1 MATAKR
7 VQLSDVPYTEDR
19 GTYEYLTSVN
29 AALASLQQQVNALNE
44 RVDKEGVIT
53 GGDDTTGWYVK
64 LPGGMLIQGKKVA
77 ANAGEYGKDLV
88 WPIEFIDTTYAVVSD
103 ATANAQGDVLKTW
116 VWQKA
121 KHSCHVGVRQGTG
134 LAIITLPVELMGI
147 AIGRW
152 K

>member
-1 MATAKR
+1 MATAKQ

-53 GGDDTTGWYVK
+53 GKSGNAWYVK
-64 LPGGMLIQGKKVA
+64 LPDGVLIQGMQ
-77 ANAGEYGKDLV
+77 NLIPSGNQGIDII
-88 WPIEFIDTTYAVVSD
+88 WPIEFIDTDYIAVSDVTGNAAGNVVSS
-103 ATANAQGDVLKTW
+103 W
-116 VWQKA
+116 VWSRSKR
-121 KHSCHVGVRQGTG
+121 STHVGVREPNATPPTSNY
-134 LAIITLPVELMGI
+134 IVMCI

>member
-53 GGDDTTGWYVK
+53 GKSGNAWYVK
-64 LPGGMLIQGKKVA
+64 LPDGALIQGSQNLVHT
-77 ANAGEYGKDLV
+77 GELGKDV
-88 WPIEFIDTTYAVVSD
+88 YWPIEFIDTDYIAVSDVTGNAADNVVSS
-103 ATANAQGDVLKTW
+103 W
-116 VWQKA
+116 VWSRSKRST
-121 KHSCHVGVRQGTG
+121 HIGVREPGATPPTSNY
-134 LAIITLPVELMGI
+134 IVMCI

>member
-53 GGDDTTGWYVK
+53 GKSGNAWYVK
-64 LPGGMLIQGKKVA
+64 LPDGALIQGSQ
-77 ANAGEYGKDLV
+77 NLIPSGTAGINVY
-88 WPIEFIDTTYAVVSD
+88 WPIEFIDTEYTVVSDVTGNAAGAVVS
-103 ATANAQGDVLKTW
+103 AW
-116 VWQKA
+116 VWSRA
-121 KHSCHVGVRQGTG
+121 KTYAHVSVRELGGVNPTSNY
-134 LAIITLPVELMGI
+134 IVMCV

>member
-19 GTYEYLTSVN
+19 GTYEYFTSVN
-29 AALASLQQQVNALNE
+29 VALASLQQQVNALNE

-53 GGDDTTGWYVK
+53 GKSGNAWYVK
-64 LPGGMLIQGKKVA
+64 LPDGALIQGSQNLIHA
-77 ANAGEYGKDLV
+77 DELDTDIY
-88 WPIEFIDTTYAVVSD
+88 WPIEFIDTEYTVISDVTGNGAGSVVSS
-103 ATANAQGDVLKTW
+103 W
-116 VWQKA
+116 VWTRSKGSA
-121 KHSCHVGVRQGTG
+121 HVGVR
-134 LAIITLPVELMGI
+134 ELGGGGPTSTYVVMCV

>member
-53 GGDDTTGWYVK
+53 GKSDNAWYVK
-64 LPGGMLIQGKKVA
+64 LPDGALIQGSQNLIHTDELV
-77 ANAGEYGKDLV
+77 KDV
-88 WPIEFIDTTYAVVSD
+88 YWPIEFIDTEYTVVSD
-103 ATANAQGDVLKTW
+103 VTGNASGNVVSAWTW
-116 VWQKA
+116 SRNKNSA
-121 KHSCHVGVRQGTG
+121 HIGVREQGGGGPTSTY
-134 LAIITLPVELMGI
+134 IVMCV

>member
-53 GGDDTTGWYVK
+53 GKSGNAWYVK
-64 LPGGMLIQGKKVA
+64 LPDGALIQGSQ
-77 ANAGEYGKDLV
+77 NLIHTDELGTNIY
-88 WPIEFIDTTYAVVSD
+88 WPIEFIDTEYTVISDVTGNGAGSVVSS
-103 ATANAQGDVLKTW
+103 W
-116 VWQKA
+116 VWTRSKGSA
-121 KHSCHVGVRQGTG
+121 HVSVR
-134 LAIITLPVELMGI
+134 ELGGGGPTSTYVVMCV

>member
-53 GGDDTTGWYVK
+53 GKSGNAWYVK
-64 LPGGMLIQGKKVA
+64 LPGGVLIQGMQTLIPSGSLGIDVI
-77 ANAGEYGKDLV
+77 
-88 WPIEFIDTTYAVVSD
+88 WPIEFIDTDYIVVSD
-103 ATANAQGDVLKTW
+103 VTGNGAGSVAHSWVWSRSKTSAHIAARETGSAPITANYIVM
-116 VWQKA
+116 
-121 KHSCHVGVRQGTG
+121 C
-134 LAIITLPVELMGI
+134 I

>member
-53 GGDDTTGWYVK
+53 GKSGNAWYVK
-64 LPGGMLIQGKKVA
+64 LPDGALIQGSQNLIHA
-77 ANAGEYGKDLV
+77 DELGTNIY
-88 WPIEFIDTTYAVVSD
+88 WPIEFIDTEYTVISDVTGNGAGSVVSS
-103 ATANAQGDVLKTW
+103 W
-116 VWQKA
+116 VWTRSKGSA
-121 KHSCHVGVRQGTG
+121 HVGAR
-134 LAIITLPVELMGI
+134 ELGGGNPTSNYIVMCI

>member
-1 MATAKR
+1 MATAKQ

-29 AALASLQQQVNALNE
+29 VALASLQQQVNALNT

-53 GGDDTTGWYVK
+53 GKMDNAWYVK
-64 LPGGMLIQGKKVA
+64 LPDGVLIQGMQNLIPSGSLGIDVI
-77 ANAGEYGKDLV
+77 
-88 WPIEFIDTTYAVVSD
+88 WPIEFIDTDYIAVSDVTGNAAGNVVSS
-103 ATANAQGDVLKTW
+103 W
-116 VWQKA
+116 VWSRSKR
-121 KHSCHVGVRQGTG
+121 STRIGVREPGAAPPTSNY
-134 LAIITLPVELMGI
+134 IVMCI

>member
-53 GGDDTTGWYVK
+53 GKSGNAWYVK
-64 LPGGMLIQGKKVA
+64 LPDGALIQGSQNLIHA
-77 ANAGEYGKDLV
+77 DELGTDIY
-88 WPIEFIDTTYAVVSD
+88 WPIEFIDTEYTVISDVTGNGAGSVVSS
-103 ATANAQGDVLKTW
+103 W
-116 VWQKA
+116 VWTRSKGSA
-121 KHSCHVGVRQGTG
+121 HVGVR
-134 LAIITLPVELMGI
+134 ELGGGGPTSIYVVMCV

>member
-1 MATAKR
+1 MATAKQ

-29 AALASLQQQVNALNE
+29 AALASLQKQVDALSN
-44 RVDKEGVIT
+44 RIDKEGVIT

-77 ANAGEYGKDLV
+77 ANAGESGKDLV

-103 ATANAQGDVLKTW
+103 ATANAQGDMLKTW
-116 VWQKA
+116 VWQKSKRA
-121 KHSCHVGVRQGTG
+121 CNVGIRQGAD
-134 LAIITLPVELMGI
+134 LAIITLPVEFMGI

>member
-44 RVDKEGVIT
+44 RVDKESVIT
-53 GGDDTTGWYVK
+53 GKMDNAWYVK
-64 LPGGMLIQGKKVA
+64 LPDGVLIQGMQ
-77 ANAGEYGKDLV
+77 NLIPSGSQGIDII
-88 WPIEFIDTTYAVVSD
+88 WPIEFIDTDYIAVSDVTGNAAGSVVSS
-103 ATANAQGDVLKTW
+103 W
-116 VWQKA
+116 VWTRSKG
-121 KHSCHVGVRQGTG
+121 STHVGVREPGATPTSNY
-134 LAIITLPVELMGI
+134 IVMCI

>member
-7 VQLSDVPYTEDR
+7 VQLSDVPYTEDQ

-53 GGDDTTGWYVK
+53 GKMDNAWYVK
-64 LPGGMLIQGKKVA
+64 LPGGVLIQGVQSSIA
-77 ANAGEYGKDLV
+77 SGGLGIDV
-88 WPIEFIDTTYAVVSD
+88 IWPIEFIDTDYIAVSDVTGNAAGSVVSS
-103 ATANAQGDVLKTW
+103 W
-116 VWQKA
+116 VWSRSKRST
-121 KHSCHVGVRQGTG
+121 HIGVREPGATPPTSNY
-134 LAIITLPVELMGI
+134 IVMCI

>member
-53 GGDDTTGWYVK
+53 GKSGNAWYVK
-64 LPGGMLIQGKKVA
+64 LPDGALIQGSQNLVHT
-77 ANAGEYGKDLV
+77 GEFGKDV
-88 WPIEFIDTTYAVVSD
+88 YWPIEFIDTDYIAVSDVTGNAAGNVVSS
-103 ATANAQGDVLKTW
+103 W
-116 VWQKA
+116 VWSRSKRSTHIA
-121 KHSCHVGVRQGTG
+121 VREPGDAPPTSNY
-134 LAIITLPVELMGI
+134 IVMCI

>member
-19 GTYEYLTSVN
+19 GTYEYLMSVN

-53 GGDDTTGWYVK
+53 GRMDNAWYVK
-64 LPGGMLIQGKKVA
+64 LPDGVLIQGIQ
-77 ANAGEYGKDLV
+77 NLIPSGSLGINII
-88 WPIEFIDTTYAVVSD
+88 WPIEFIDTDYIAVSD
-103 ATANAQGDVLKTW
+103 VTGNAAGNVASSW
-116 VWQKA
+116 VWSRSKRST
-121 KHSCHVGVRQGTG
+121 HIGVREPGAAPPTSNY
-134 LAIITLPVELMGI
+134 IVMCI

>member
-53 GGDDTTGWYVK
+53 GKSGNAWYVK
-64 LPGGMLIQGKKVA
+64 LPDGALIQGSQNLIHA
-77 ANAGEYGKDLV
+77 DELGTDIY
-88 WPIEFIDTTYAVVSD
+88 WPIEFIDTEYTVISDVTGNGAGSVVSS
-103 ATANAQGDVLKTW
+103 W
-116 VWQKA
+116 VWTRSKGSA
-121 KHSCHVGVRQGTG
+121 HVGVRELGGGG
-134 LAIITLPVELMGI
+134 LTSTYVVMCV

>member
-19 GTYEYLTSVN
+19 DTYEYLTSVN
-29 AALASLQQQVNALNE
+29 AALASLQQQVNALNT

-53 GGDDTTGWYVK
+53 GKMDNAWYVK
-64 LPGGMLIQGKKVA
+64 LPDGVLIQGVQKLFPSGSLGIDV
-77 ANAGEYGKDLV
+77 N
-88 WPIEFIDTTYAVVSD
+88 WPIEFIDTDYIAVSDVTGNATGHVVSS
-103 ATANAQGDVLKTW
+103 W
-116 VWQKA
+116 VWSRSKSSTHIGA
-121 KHSCHVGVRQGTG
+121 REPGAAPPTSNYIVMC
-134 LAIITLPVELMGI
+134 I

>member
-53 GGDDTTGWYVK
+53 GKSDNAWYVK
-64 LPGGMLIQGKKVA
+64 LPDGALIQGSQ
-77 ANAGEYGKDLV
+77 NLIHTDELGKDV
-88 WPIEFIDTTYAVVSD
+88 YWPIEFIDTEYTVVSD
-103 ATANAQGDVLKTW
+103 VTGNASGNIVSAWTW
-116 VWQKA
+116 SRNKNSA
-121 KHSCHVGVRQGTG
+121 HVSVREHGGGGPTS
-134 LAIITLPVELMGI
+134 TYVVMCV

>member
-29 AALASLQQQVNALNE
+29 AALVSLQQQVNALNE
-44 RVDKEGVIT
+44 RVDKEGVVT
-53 GGDDTTGWYVK
+53 GKSGNAWYVK
-64 LPGGMLIQGKKVA
+64 LPDGALIQGSQSLLP
-77 ANAGEYGKDLV
+77 AGTPDINVY
-88 WPIEFIDTTYAVVSD
+88 WPIEFIDTEYSVVSD
-103 ATANAQGDVLKTW
+103 VTGNDAGHVAASWVWSKAKSYARIPVRELNGAFTTANYTIM
-116 VWQKA
+116 
-121 KHSCHVGVRQGTG
+121 C
-134 LAIITLPVELMGI
+134 M